1 MRTCAVY
8 THTFH
13 VKTRTDIKTC
23 TVQTHTHTTSHTLFH
38 AYSDWQYSSP
48 NPCRY
53 HLQVHVPTLSSS
65 SVCLKQE
72 MRWKSTAEKQHSNNS
87 VYSGQHSVCQNRPWQ
102 QNHCSKMVSTNPE
115 VLVWKLIGP
124 FFQCCVVWQDTH
136 FFELW
141 SIFSLGGI
149 ESVTF
154 LNNKVITKHNVT
166 VEYFKTTENPKFS

>member
-38 AYSDWQYSSP
+38 AHSDWQYSSP

-115 VLVWKLIGP
+115 VLVWKLIRPFFFSVVLCDRTPTSLSFGP
-124 FFQCCVVWQDTH
+124 FFH
-136 FFELW
+136 
-141 SIFSLGGI
+141 LGA
-149 ESVTF
+149 
-154 LNNKVITKHNVT
+154 
-166 VEYFKTTENPKFS
+166 